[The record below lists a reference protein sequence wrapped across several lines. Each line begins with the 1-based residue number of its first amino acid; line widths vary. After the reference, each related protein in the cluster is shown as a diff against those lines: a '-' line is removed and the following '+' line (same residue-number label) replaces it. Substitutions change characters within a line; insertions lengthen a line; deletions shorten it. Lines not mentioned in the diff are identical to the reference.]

1 MKLKKM
7 LKTFLSDTNIVLA
20 DVDDPVRETG
30 YYAKHFPT
38 VFRGIRTIGTAREL
52 RGEVNSWQNID
63 NCEVVLAGITY
74 WANEQGD
81 KDDYIVLY
89 FRVEK

>member
-20 DVDDPVRETG
+20 DVDEPAKETHYG
-30 YYAKHFPT
+30 KFFPT
-38 VFRGIRTIGTAREL
+38 VFREVRKFGTAREL

-63 NCEVVLAGITY
+63 NCDVVLAGITY
-74 WANEQGD
+74 WVDKQGN
-81 KDDYIVLY
+81 KDSFIVLY
-89 FRVEK
+89 FKIEK

>member
-20 DVDDPVRETG
+20 NIDNPANING
-30 YYAKHFPT
+30 YSKFFPT
-38 VFRGIRTIGTAREL
+38 VFRGIKTLGTAREL

-63 NCEVVLAGITY
+63 NYEVVLTGITY
-74 WANEQGD
+74 RESEQGT
-81 KDDYIVLY
+81 KNNYIVLY

>member
-20 DVDDPVRETG
+20 NIDEPANGNG
-30 YYAKHFPT
+30 YSSFFPT
-38 VFRGIRTIGTAREL
+38 VFRGIRTIGTAMEL
-52 RGEVNSWQNID
+52 RGEVNSWENINNYD
-63 NCEVVLAGITY
+63 VVLAGITDRIG
-74 WANEQGD
+74 EEGRKD
-81 KDDYIVLY
+81 KFIVLY

>member
-1 MKLKKM
+1 MKLKKI

-20 DVDDPVRETG
+20 DVDDPVREID

-38 VFRGIRTIGTAREL
+38 VFRGIKTIGTAREL

-74 WANEQGD
+74 WVNEQGD
-81 KDDYIVLY
+81 KDNYIVLY

>member
-7 LKTFLSDTNIVLA
+7 LKTFLSETNIVLA
-20 DVDDPVRETG
+20 DVDEPANENS
-30 YYAKHFPT
+30 YSKHFPT
-38 VFRGIRTIGTAREL
+38 VFRKVKTFGTAREL
-52 RGEVNSWQNID
+52 RGEVNSWVNID

-74 WANEQGD
+74 WVNEQGCED
-81 KDDYIVLY
+81 TFIVLY